1 MTKVSSYTDELR
13 DALNG
18 NAVYSF
24 MLLFSFGSFIYLL
37 SRSIDADHALIVI
50 EPICFIV
57 FFVLF
62 IRPSVLKKPVIFTL
76 VFMYFLKLCVVPTLS
91 YLGNYFTIVSY
102 GIYIRYWNEA
112 CIIVAIEWLI
122 VSAVISYKI
131 RWVYEDYS
139 YNEYKNPQIIKIFV
153 VFLGLICLVEFV
165 LYPNLSNEFF
175 LVFGQDNT
183 ALAGRTQGIIYYSFK
198 VFLEWIRPLIV
209 FLIISKI
216 YTSRVKHKKLIC
228 FFIAALSAIIMTEYR
243 IVSLAIAIVIIFM
256 VLSDNNSQR
265 EKQNN
270 VFIKTAV
277 GVGLFFILISSTIK
291 NKTYDATMSNI
302 CRLADIY
309 LGGYMTTAAGLSV
322 KLSHGFGMFLNDIY
336 SGSYLLSSVFGHVYT
351 TTNAINDALNS
362 GAKGAFFELSAQ
374 TKAMFGIFYPIAII
388 IVTDVAIKMQRLFE
402 SENILIYKLIYLYCG
417 ISISLFMVM
426 YTYTMLCNFIIYKC
440 LIWLL
445 LIWLD
450 QRIIFTIGRSR

>member
-1 MTKVSSYTDELR
+1 MTKVSTYTEELK

-24 MLLFSFGSFIYLL
+24 MLLFAFGSFIYLL
-37 SRSIDADHALIVI
+37 TRSIDAEHALIVI

-57 FFVLF
+57 FFILF
-62 IRPSVLKKPVIFTL
+62 IRPSALKKTVIFTL
-76 VFMYFLKLCVVPTLS
+76 VFMYFLKLCLVPILS
-91 YLGNYFTIVSY
+91 FLGNYFTIVSY

-112 CIIVAIEWLI
+112 CVIVAIEWFI
-122 VSAVISYKI
+122 VSAVISYKV
-131 RWVYEDYS
+131 RWLYQNKSFSD
-139 YNEYKNPQIIKIFV
+139 YKNPQIIKIFV
-153 VFLGLICLVEFV
+153 VLLGIICLAEMV
-165 LYPNLSNEFF
+165 LYPTLSNEFF
-175 LVFGQDNT
+175 IVFGQDNT
-183 ALAGRTQGIIYYSFK
+183 ALAGRAPGIIYYSFK
-198 VFLEWIRPLIV
+198 VFLEWIRPLII

-216 YTSRVKHKKLIC
+216 YTSQVKHKKPIC
-228 FFIAALSAIIMTEYR
+228 FIIAALSATIMTEYR
-243 IVSLAIAIVIIFM
+243 IVSLTIAIVIIFII
-256 VLSDNNSQR
+256 LSDNNSQK
-265 EKQNN
+265 EKQSNI
-270 VFIKTAV
+270 FIKTAV

-291 NKTYDATMSNI
+291 NKTFDATMANI

-309 LGGYMTTAAGLSV
+309 LGGYMTTSAGLSV
-322 KLSHGFGMFLNDIY
+322 KLANRIGMFLNDIY

-362 GAKGAFFELSAQ
+362 GAKGTFFELSAQ

-388 IVTDVAIKMQRLFE
+388 IVTDIAIKMQRLFE
-402 SENILIYKLIYLYCG
+402 TENILIYKQIYLYCG

-450 QRIIFTIGRSR
+450 QRIIFTLGRSR